1 MGSFGMNWNQKN
13 SMLWNC
19 ENLAPSVPN
28 EIARHGSANLSGGTL
43 TCSSELGHGSSK
55 NSISGSIDSPF
66 GVGNSLEFNFAAVER
81 HVEDMGKNGR
91 ADDWRTSPSSMIAFS
106 HGEPSISLKLGKSA
120 YFENVCGRHD
130 VKSST
135 PSTVISAS
143 TVVKKTRVS
152 QQNANTSYCQ
162 VEGCKVDLSSA
173 KAYHRKHK
181 VCEVHAKAPKVVVAG
196 LERRFCQQCSRFH
209 GLAEFD
215 QNKRS
220 CRRRLTHHNAR
231 RRKPQTDTIS
241 FNSPWLSTMFYDTS
255 RQTNL
260 FFSQP
265 PFGQVRSNAV
275 SSCNNLG
282 RFKFMETKHLSMYPM
297 KTVGLDELPFSNLQI
312 STSVVAAHT
321 ASHHDFDGLMPF
333 KGTNTKVANEG
344 VEVSSAAS
352 NSNGAP
358 ELGRALSLLS
368 DGSWGSTVIQQ
379 ASSHVHTGAMPP
391 LATVAVSNPAMHHL
405 DLPPGGFWHD
415 DPGPLD
421 GTLQIQTSTHL

>member
-1 MGSFGMNWNQKN
+1 
-13 SMLWNC
+13 
-19 ENLAPSVPN
+19 
-28 EIARHGSANLSGGTL
+28 
-43 TCSSELGHGSSK
+43 
-55 NSISGSIDSPF
+55 
-66 GVGNSLEFNFAAVER
+66 
-81 HVEDMGKNGR
+81 
-91 ADDWRTSPSSMIAFS
+91 MIAFS
-106 HGEPSISLKLGKSA
+106 HGEPSISLKLGKRA

-130 VKSST
+130 EKSST
-135 PSTVISAS
+135 PSTVTSAS
-143 TVVKKTRVS
+143 TAVKKTKVS

-241 FNSPWLSTMFYDTS
+241 FNSSRLSTMFYDTS
-255 RQTNL
+255 QQTNL

-265 PFGQVRSNAV
+265 LFGQVRGNAV
-275 SSCNNLG
+275 SSRDNLG
-282 RFKFMETKHLSMYPM
+282 RFKFMETKHMSMYPM
-297 KTVGLDELPFSNLQI
+297 KTAGLDELPFSNLQI
-312 STSVVAAHT
+312 STSVAAHT
-321 ASHHDFDGLMPF
+321 ARHHDFDGLMPF
-333 KGTNTKVANEG
+333 KGTNTKAVNQG
-344 VEVSSAAS
+344 VQASSAAS

-368 DGSWGSTVIQQ
+368 DGSWGSSSTVIQQ
-379 ASSHVHTGAMPP
+379 ASSHVHAGAMPP

-405 DLPPGGFWHD
+405 DLSPGGFWHD
-415 DPGPLD
+415 NPGPLD
-421 GTLQIQTSTHL
+421 GTLQIQASTHL